1 MSGRSGIYA
10 LSPKVGY
17 TTIYAG
23 VFIARRS
30 TASIGAIDAVYGL
43 RVAAEASANSRI
55 WRVIF
60 IVSWTTQYRPTI
72 KRTPQSRRESG
83 QTQCVPKRM
92 EEQDMDRSLPSR

>member
-43 RVAAEASANSRI
+43 RVAAEASANLEDLAGDLHRI
-55 WRVIF
+55 LDHAI
-60 IVSWTTQYRPTI
+60 PAH
-72 KRTPQSRRESG
+72 
-83 QTQCVPKRM
+83 
-92 EEQDMDRSLPSR
+92 D

>member
-1 MSGRSGIYA
+1 M
-10 LSPKVGY
+10 L
-17 TTIYAG
+17 
-23 VFIARRS
+23 FM
-30 TASIGAIDAVYGL
+30 
-43 RVAAEASANSRI
+43 ASALRRRRARTSRI